1 LTLTLQG
8 QRMRLAT
15 LFLPPALLLAAAAE
29 AQEAAPRSAEP
40 RARAQ
45 AALIYPLTVIVRSNL
60 DFGFLGVTAAG
71 TAVINPDTG
80 ALSTT
85 GGVTALGGQ
94 PRPATFIG
102 AARSATVV
110 NLKLPNQPVTLTRV
124 GGTETMQLRSFTL
137 QGQDKRAIAR
147 MTSFEFNVG
156 GTLVVGANQAEGLYS
171 GTFDI
176 IVQYP

>member
-1 LTLTLQG
+1 MRRALTLAL
-8 QRMRLAT
+8 
-15 LFLPPALLLAAAAE
+15 PALLLAEAAA
-29 AQEAAPRSAEP
+29 AQVAPRSATP
-40 RARAQ
+40 RAQAE
-45 AALIYPLTVIVRSNL
+45 AALIYPLTVIVKSNL
-60 DFGFLGVTAAG
+60 DFGYLAVTTGG
-71 TAVINPDTG
+71 TAVIDPNSG

-137 QGQDKRAIAR
+137 QGQDKRALAR

-156 GTLVVGANQAEGLYS
+156 GTLVVAANQVDGLYS

-176 IVQYP
+176 TVQYP

>member
-1 LTLTLQG
+1 
-8 QRMRLAT
+8 MR
-15 LFLPPALLLAAAAE
+15 FPSLLALSFLLPVGAAG
-29 AQEAAPRSAEP
+29 AQAVPRSAEP
-40 RARAQ
+40 RARTQ

-60 DFGFLGVTAAG
+60 DFGYLGVSAAG
-71 TAVINPDTG
+71 TAVIDPNTG
-80 ALSTT
+80 ALRTT

-94 PRPATFIG
+94 ARPATFIG

-124 GGTETMQLRSFTL
+124 GGTETMQLRDFTL
-137 QGQDKRAIAR
+137 QGQDKRALAR

-156 GTLVVGANQAEGLYS
+156 GTLVVAATQAEGLYS

-176 IVQYP
+176 TVQYP